1 MLKLCFYLN
10 LLFRFHFFVN
20 VSWYPQAS
28 YALRVQTK
36 DEIEFTQETI
46 EGLIND
52 AFNATYS
59 EDGRIEMRKYKDNDD
74 VDIIFKVT
82 NTPSNI
88 EYGLVTW

>member
-1 MLKLCFYLN
+1 
-10 LLFRFHFFVN
+10 VN

-28 YALRVQTK
+28 YV
-36 DEIEFTQETI
+36 FTQV
-46 EGLIND
+46 
-52 AFNATYS
+52 
-59 EDGRIEMRKYKDNDD
+59 RKYKDNDD

>member
-1 MLKLCFYLN
+1 MVLKLCFYLN

-28 YALRVQTK
+28 YV
-36 DEIEFTQETI
+36 FTQV
-46 EGLIND
+46 
-52 AFNATYS
+52 
-59 EDGRIEMRKYKDNDD
+59 RKYKDNDD